1 LQKRDFHEWGSP
13 KNQGDRTDLQS
24 IKRALESNSSIKT
37 LLDSD
42 LEINS
47 HGLRLAERLLRYT
60 DTPRDYEPQVIWL
73 WGKTGTGKTRTAVSL
88 LPDAYFKSNGGGKW
102 WPNYDGEEDVIIDD
116 LRSATYP
123 FLELLGMT
131 DRYPYTIEDKG
142 TIRQFKARRIII
154 TCPRCPGEEYKWE
167 TMEDIGQLTRRIAL
181 IEEVKG
187 HV

>member
-1 LQKRDFHEWGSP
+1 MALGKDRYRQD
-13 KNQGDRTDLQS
+13 KNR
-24 IKRALESNSSIKT
+24 R
-37 LLDSD
+37 
-42 LEINS
+42 
-47 HGLRLAERLLRYT
+47 
-60 DTPRDYEPQVIWL
+60 EPF
-73 WGKTGTGKTRTAVSL
+73 TRR
-88 LPDAYFKSNGGGKW
+88 YFKSNGGGKW

>member
-1 LQKRDFHEWGSP
+1 M
-13 KNQGDRTDLQS
+13 
-24 IKRALESNSSIKT
+24 
-37 LLDSD
+37 
-42 LEINS
+42 
-47 HGLRLAERLLRYT
+47 
-60 DTPRDYEPQVIWL
+60 
-73 WGKTGTGKTRTAVSL
+73 AVV
-88 LPDAYFKSNGGGKW
+88 NGGRIMTAS
-102 WPNYDGEEDVIIDD
+102 EDVIIDD

>member
-1 LQKRDFHEWGSP
+1 
-13 KNQGDRTDLQS
+13 
-24 IKRALESNSSIKT
+24 
-37 LLDSD
+37 
-42 LEINS
+42 
-47 HGLRLAERLLRYT
+47 
-60 DTPRDYEPQVIWL
+60 
-73 WGKTGTGKTRTAVSL
+73 VSL